1 MHYEQD
7 VPKSRA
13 HPIAHKT
20 PKSTTHPTTHNSN
33 NSNVHQ
39 QIAVISWEH
48 MCQKNL
54 IINLQTNGGNNKKI
68 KLNVN

>member
-7 VPKSRA
+7 LPKSSA

-20 PKSTTHPTTHNSN
+20 PKSTTHPTTNNSN

-39 QIAVISWEH
+39 QIKVISWEH
-48 MCQKNL
+48 MSKEPYHQL
-54 IINLQTNGGNNKKI
+54 TN
-68 KLNVN
+68 